1 MDKEIHNR
9 AHNKA
14 FAKVLYLADDIKRA
28 RKEIKS
34 GGDGRISMDLLQSN
48 LERLKVDLKVWEYIA
63 QLVED
68 ENLTEPIK
76 SNVEMLHGIMG
87 LADPSLYDMD
97 IDYEIQSPS

>member
-1 MDKEIHNR
+1 MDQEIHNR

-28 RKEIKS
+28 RKEIKG

-63 QLVED
+63 KLVES
-68 ENLTEPIK
+68 ENYTGPIK

-87 LADPSLYDMD
+87 LADPNLYDMNVDYD
-97 IDYEIQSPS
+97 IESPS